1 MQILRLNAAATAKW
15 KAADRDP
22 VMAIFKKGELK
33 KARDMSRRHKG
44 ELVKIL
50 GPDDEVL
57 HQVQEPSH
65 R

>member
-1 MQILRLNAAATAKW
+1 MQTLRLSAAAAAKW

-22 VMAIFKKGELK
+22 VNAIFKKGEIK

-44 ELVKIL
+44 ELVQIV

-57 HQVQEPSH
+57 DQV
-65 R
+65 